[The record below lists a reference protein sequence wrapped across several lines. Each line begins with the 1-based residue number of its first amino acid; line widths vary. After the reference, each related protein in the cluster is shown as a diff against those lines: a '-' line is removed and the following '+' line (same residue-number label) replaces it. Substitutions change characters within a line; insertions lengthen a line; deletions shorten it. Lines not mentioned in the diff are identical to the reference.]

1 MTRIKLKTNIK
12 IILFLAILASFFFGI
27 DKNNITL
34 AAPSDDFVI
43 TVKTDNPG
51 PSSNTQFTIP
61 TYGSGYNYNV
71 DCDNDGTDEATGQT
85 ADYTC
90 NYGSAGTY
98 TIRIKDN
105 TGSKTGFPR
114 IYFNGVGDRQKLLSI
129 DQWGTGIWT
138 SMEHAFHGCSN
149 MQGNFS
155 DIPNLSNVT
164 KMNSMFTSAS
174 VFNWNI
180 NTWDTSNVTDMSSM
194 FAFASAFNQDIS
206 SWNTSNVTN
215 MSYMFWQAYAFNKG
229 INSWNTS
236 SVSNMNAMFRQAITF
251 NQNIGSWVTGNVS
264 NMSYMF
270 SGARD
275 FNQDIDSWDTSN
287 VTNMEAMFWSEGVS
301 MHFNQDISS
310 WNTGNVSNMSYMF
323 SGDTVFDQNL
333 GNWHVNNVT
342 NMASMFYDSG
352 MSTANYDNT
361 LIGWDALPSL
371 QNNVTLDSSAHYC
384 NSKNQRQ
391 HIIST
396 YSWTINDAGQQCI
409 DDFVIT
415 VKTDNTGP
423 SSNTQFTIPTYGS
436 GYNYNVDCDNDGTN
450 EATAQTGDY
459 TCNYASAGTYTIRIK
474 DNTGAKTGFP
484 RIYFNNSGDRQK
496 ILSVNQWGTGI
507 WTSMTNAFYGCS
519 NLNSATATDNGG
531 GAVPDW
537 ATDSPDLSNV
547 TNMAYIFANTSIF
560 NQDIGNWD
568 ISSVTDIHNA
578 FSGASAFNQD
588 ISSWN
593 TSNVTNMYGMF
604 NGASAFNQDISS
616 WDTSNVISMA
626 YMFQNASDFNQDIG
640 SWDIS
645 SVIYTNGMFN
655 HASAFNQDIS
665 SWDTGNVIGMAGM
678 FAYASNFNQNI
689 GSWDVSSVT
698 DMNNMFNNAS
708 AFNQNIDIWN
718 TANVTDMH
726 SMFFS
731 ASAFNQDIGSWDTS
745 NVTDMHY
752 MFAYASAFNENISSW
767 DTDNV
772 VDMNSMFE
780 GSSVFDQN
788 IGSWDTSS
796 VKDMKAMFA
805 GAHAFNQDISSWDT
819 GNVTDM
825 YGMFAGAHAFNQDIS
840 SWDTGKVTDMHN
852 MFIYAYAFNQDIS
865 SWNTG
870 KVINMSD
877 MFHSASAFDQDLGNW
892 QVDHVT
898 DMTNMFINS
907 ALSKTNYD
915 NILIGWNSRPLLQN
929 NVQLDS
935 PANYCTSET
944 QRQHIID
951 KYNWTINDAGKSCT
965 IVSPIVS
972 TQNVSGVD
980 TTSATGNGNIS
991 DTGYEDP
998 ERFIEWGTSSGNYT
1012 NQCSAGTGGV
1022 GNYSCVMTGL
1032 TPNTTYYLRAKAT
1045 NPVGTSHGI
1054 ETTFT
1059 TNSTSTT
1066 TDGLIKARGQLKWRG
1081 DFRVR

>member
-1 MTRIKLKTNIK
+1 MV
-12 IILFLAILASFFFGI
+12 ASFFFGI

-51 PSSNTQFTIP
+51 PSSDTQFTIPTIGSGYNYNVDCDNDGTNEATAQTGDYTCTYASAGTYTIRIKDNTGVRTGFPRIYFNNSGDRQKILSVNQWGTGIWTSMNRAFYGCSNLNSATAVNNGGGAVPDWATDSPDLSSVTSTSMAYMFTNASIFNQDIGSWDTSNVTNMYGMFSGASAFNQDIGSWDISNVTDMSNMFDSASVFNQDLGSWQVGNVTDMRYMFSSSGMSTANYDNTLIGWDALPSLQNNVQLDSSAHYCASETQRAHIITTYSWTINDAGKDCSINDFVITVKTDNVGSSSNTQFTIP

-71 DCDNDGTDEATGQT
+71 DCDNDGTDEATTQT
-85 ADYTC
+85 GNYTC
-90 NYGSAGTY
+90 SYASAGTY

-114 IYFNGVGDRQKLLSI
+114 IYFN
-129 DQWGTGIWT
+129 
-138 SMEHAFHGCSN
+138 
-149 MQGNFS
+149 
-155 DIPNLSNVT
+155 
-164 KMNSMFTSAS
+164 
-174 VFNWNI
+174 
-180 NTWDTSNVTDMSSM
+180 NT
-194 FAFASAFNQDIS
+194 
-206 SWNTSNVTN
+206 
-215 MSYMFWQAYAFNKG
+215 
-229 INSWNTS
+229 
-236 SVSNMNAMFRQAITF
+236 
-251 NQNIGSWVTGNVS
+251 
-264 NMSYMF
+264 
-270 SGARD
+270 
-275 FNQDIDSWDTSN
+275 
-287 VTNMEAMFWSEGVS
+287 
-301 MHFNQDISS
+301 
-310 WNTGNVSNMSYMF
+310 
-323 SGDTVFDQNL
+323 
-333 GNWHVNNVT
+333 
-342 NMASMFYDSG
+342 
-352 MSTANYDNT
+352 
-361 LIGWDALPSL
+361 
-371 QNNVTLDSSAHYC
+371 
-384 NSKNQRQ
+384 
-391 HIIST
+391 
-396 YSWTINDAGQQCI
+396 
-409 DDFVIT
+409 
-415 VKTDNTGP
+415 
-423 SSNTQFTIPTYGS
+423 
-436 GYNYNVDCDNDGTN
+436 
-450 EATAQTGDY
+450 
-459 TCNYASAGTYTIRIK
+459 
-474 DNTGAKTGFP
+474 
-484 RIYFNNSGDRQK
+484 GDRQK

-519 NLNSATATDNGG
+519 NLNSVTATDNGG

-537 ATDSPDLSNV
+537 ATDSPDLSSV

-604 NGASAFNQDISS
+604 NGASAFNQDIGS
-616 WDTSNVISMA
+616 WDTSNVISMS

-698 DMNNMFNNAS
+698 DMNNIFNNAS
-708 AFNQNIDIWN
+708 NFNQDVGSWDTGNVIDMHSAFFSATSFNQDINSWDTSNATDMHYMFAYTSSFNKNINSWDTGNVTDMSSMFEGSSVFNQDIGSWN
-718 TANVTDMH
+718 TANVTDMKA
-726 SMFFS
+726 MFAG
-731 ASAFNQDIGSWDTS
+731 ASNFNQDIGSWDT
-745 NVTDMHY
+745 
-752 MFAYASAFNENISSW
+752 
-767 DTDNV
+767 
-772 VDMNSMFE
+772 
-780 GSSVFDQN
+780 
-788 IGSWDTSS
+788 
-796 VKDMKAMFA
+796 
-805 GAHAFNQDISSWDT
+805 

-825 YGMFAGAHAFNQDIS
+825 SEMFGGAHAFNQDIS

-865 SWNTG
+865 SWDTG

-892 QVDHVT
+892 HVDNVT
-898 DMTNMFINS
+898 DMTNMFTSS

-935 PANYCTSET
+935 PASYCTSET

-972 TQNVSGVD
+972 TQAVSGID

-998 ERFIEWGTSSGNYT
+998 ERFIEWGTTSGNYT
-1012 NQCSAGTGGV
+1012 NQCSAGKGGV
-1022 GNYSCVMTGL
+1022 GNYSCIMTGL

-1045 NPVGTSHGI
+1045 NSAGTSYGT

-1059 TNSTSTT
+1059 TNPTSTT
-1066 TDGLIKARGQLKWRG
+1066 TDGSIKARGQLKWRG